1 MNKNS
6 MRIAACALAGTFV
19 LSGYNS
25 SLNAQVSNSTNLPA
39 AGIAVVLEEG
49 TTIQELTKEV
59 IQNIAY
65 LESASGIQP
74 NIVIASEKVA
84 MADIPVTA
92 AAYQTTGM
100 LSTLAEAAPDIEM
113 STEPE
118 VSTEADNTEVDSD
131 VQETEETK
139 SSEEIMTEESEAE
152 TVAENETESVTDDQP
167 ETVAENEIESVTDD
181 EPETQ
186 TSEVP
191 GISEVP
197 DAELIGADDSVKD
210 ENESDEVRT
219 SAGFSAVDI
228 FTSVDKTE
236 ESETVKEPE
245 TEETDSD
252 KDNDEQDFTGLVIAQ
267 VNDYVNVRSTPGE
280 DGEVVGKLYDKSVGE
295 YVEEENGW
303 YKITSGNCT
312 GYVKAD
318 YCVTG
323 DKAQSLA
330 KEVGTTYAVVNTT
343 TLKVREDANTDSSVL
358 GLVPIDEELVVLED
372 LGDWVK
378 VAIEEGD
385 GYVSKE
391 YIKLRTDFV
400 HAESKEEEE
409 ARLAEE
415 AREREEARAAAEA
428 AEEKEKEEKKN
439 NDNKKSEEKTTQKQ
453 EKNQETI
460 AIAEN
465 TVATSSGSG
474 VGKTVADYALQFVG
488 NPYVYGGS
496 SLTNGTD
503 CSGFVM
509 SVYNNFGVS
518 LPHSSSALR
527 SKGSDV
533 GGLANAQPGDIVCY
547 SGHVG
552 LYIGGG
558 QIVHASTEKTGII
571 VSNAGYRD
579 VLSVRRIF

>member
-152 TVAENETESVTDDQP
+152 TVAENET
-167 ETVAENEIESVTDD
+167 ESVTDD

-378 VAIEEGD
+378 VAIEEIQLQHIAN
-385 GYVSKE
+385 SSE
-391 YIKLRTDFV
+391 YQNVLTFKKLAQVQGVLLELLT
-400 HAESKEEEE
+400 S
-409 ARLAEE
+409 LNI
-415 AREREEARAAAEA
+415 ERHKA
-428 AEEKEKEEKKN
+428 
-439 NDNKKSEEKTTQKQ
+439 
-453 EKNQETI
+453 
-460 AIAEN
+460 
-465 TVATSSGSG
+465 
-474 VGKTVADYALQFVG
+474 F
-488 NPYVYGGS
+488 
-496 SLTNGTD
+496 
-503 CSGFVM
+503 
-509 SVYNNFGVS
+509 
-518 LPHSSSALR
+518 
-527 SKGSDV
+527 
-533 GGLANAQPGDIVCY
+533 
-547 SGHVG
+547 
-552 LYIGGG
+552 
-558 QIVHASTEKTGII
+558 
-571 VSNAGYRD
+571 
-579 VLSVRRIF
+579 